1 MLKVQTRTKK
11 DMLNFTQSFQYTNKP
26 LTKLKLM
33 MMTMIT
39 KCSYRMTKVL
49 ILKSTISHSFQILS
63 SNRLP
68 KSWFWYKTSR
78 SFQRYKI
85 MIKKSKINKPVNMS
99 IQKIKKNL
107 KKIIFILCVKGN
119 RFGGVHGATSM
130 LLRNGRLRFQSK
142 LIFQLMNQMKNW
154 MNL

>member
-1 MLKVQTRTKK
+1 
-11 DMLNFTQSFQYTNKP
+11 
-26 LTKLKLM
+26 
-33 MMTMIT
+33 
-39 KCSYRMTKVL
+39 
-49 ILKSTISHSFQILS
+49 
-63 SNRLP
+63 
-68 KSWFWYKTSR
+68 
-78 SFQRYKI
+78 

-142 LIFQLMNQMKNW
+142 LIFQLMNQMKN
-154 MNL
+154 